1 MLADD
6 CDFGGTRA
14 KRGVFLSYRQARTLQ
29 VTLTLSLTLTLAL
42 PLPLSPLINQ
52 FIKFT
57 GSTWPRAGWSTWP
70 R

>member
-14 KRGVFLSYRQARTLQ
+14 KRGVFLSYRQARTLR

-42 PLPLSPLINQ
+42 PPLDRWGCLA
-52 FIKFT
+52 
-57 GSTWPRAGWSTWP
+57 RYAHV
-70 R
+70 

>member
-14 KRGVFLSYRQARTLQ
+14 KRGVFLSYRQARTLR

-42 PLPLSPLINQ
+42 PLPLSPPLIN
-52 FIKFT
+52 
-57 GSTWPRAGWSTWP
+57 
-70 R
+70 

>member
-14 KRGVFLSYRQARTLQ
+14 KRGVFLSYRQARTLR

-42 PLPLSPLINQ
+42 AQPLPPPLIN
-52 FIKFT
+52 
-57 GSTWPRAGWSTWP
+57 
-70 R
+70 